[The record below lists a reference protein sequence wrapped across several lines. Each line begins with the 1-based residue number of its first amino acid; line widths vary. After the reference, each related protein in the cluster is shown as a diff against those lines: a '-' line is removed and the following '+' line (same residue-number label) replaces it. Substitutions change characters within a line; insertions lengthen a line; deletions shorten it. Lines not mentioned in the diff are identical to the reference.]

1 MPSPLLLSPRQRL
14 TWLAHFWKAA
24 TQQHHKEM
32 RQVFGPILPQD
43 GVVFDVGAHS
53 GQFAKLFAEMVPNGH
68 VHAFEPGSYAL
79 SLLRPVLRL
88 NRLANVTVHECG
100 LGDAEQELVLNMPRK
115 RSGSYGF
122 GLSFMGDASGEARA
136 LVSETVRV
144 RRIDDIVAELGLKRL
159 DLIKADIEG
168 SEMRMVVGA
177 EATLRRYRPA
187 LFLEVSDSTLRRHG
201 DSIAGLTEFLKSLG
215 YAPQGGWRDEPVRGD
230 VLFDAAGALP

>member
-1 MPSPLLLSPRQRL
+1 MPSPLPLSPRQRL

-53 GQFAKLFAEMVPNGH
+53 GQFAKLFAQMVPNGH
-68 VHAFEPGSYAL
+68 VYAFEPGSYAL
-79 SLLRPVLRL
+79 SLLRPILRL
-88 NRLANVTVHECG
+88 KRLANVTVQECG
-100 LGDAEQELVLNMPRK
+100 LGDAEQELVLNMPKK

-144 RRIDDIVAELGLKRL
+144 RGIDDVVAELGLERL

-168 SEMRMVVGA
+168 SEMRMLAGA

-187 LFLEVSDSTLRRHG
+187 LFLEVSDSTLRRQG
-201 DSIAGLTEFLKSLG
+201 DSIAGLTEFLKGLG

-230 VLFDAAGALP
+230 VLFVAAGALP